1 MLHHHQAANHTLA
14 AIDPAFLV
22 DRVECYYRDRLEA
35 SWGGRHP
42 MKGMT
47 PGPDAIKLRSND
59 YLCLAGDPR
68 VITAEMSA
76 LMAAGH
82 GDSVS
87 RSFLHHEQDALNA
100 FECRIASLMGA
111 EGAVLA
117 NSGYCANVG
126 LIQAICRPETPVYL
140 DMKAHLS
147 LWEGVKSAGATP
159 TPFRHNDPDHL
170 ERKILERGPGV
181 VVVDAVYSIDGNMAP
196 LADLVQVAERRGC
209 VLVVDE
215 THSFGTH
222 GPDGAGLVAA
232 LGLAHRVHFRTVGLS
247 KAVSSRGGI
256 VACSARNAE
265 FLRYESLPVIFSTQV
280 LAHEIAG
287 YSAALDIFASDPWR
301 QRRLH
306 DNHRYLVEGLD
317 GLGYNVSASK
327 SQIIA
332 LEAGEIRPTIAVRD
346 ALERR
351 GVFGAVFLPPA
362 TPEKRCLIRFTV
374 NCNLSRAQLDQVL
387 AVCADIR
394 NEVGVAGWAS
404 TRRKNRPQAHAQGMA
419 A

>member
-1 MLHHHQAANHTLA
+1 MLDQPIAPRESLA
-14 AIDPAFLV
+14 PTDPAFLNE
-22 DRVECYYRDRLEA
+22 RVECYYRDRLGTY
-35 SWGGRHP
+35 WGGRHP
-42 MKGMT
+42 LKGMT
-47 PGPDAIKLRSND
+47 PGADAIKLRSND

-87 RSFLHHEQDALNA
+87 RSFLHHEQDVLNS
-100 FECRIASLMGA
+100 FEQRVAALMGA

-126 LIQAICRPETPVYL
+126 LIQAICRPDTPIYL

-147 LWEGVKSAGATP
+147 LWEGVKSAGAEA

-170 ERKILERGPGV
+170 RRKILEGGPGV
-181 VVVDAVYSIDGNMAP
+181 VVVDAVYSIDGDIAP
-196 LADLVQVAERRGC
+196 LADLVDVAERSGC

-215 THSFGTH
+215 THSFGAH
-222 GPDGAGLVAA
+222 GLNGAGLVSA
-232 LGLAHRVHFRTVGLS
+232 LGLSDRVHFRTVGLS

-256 VACSARNAE
+256 VVCSARNAE
-265 FLRYESLPVIFSTQV
+265 FLRYESLPMIFSTQV
-280 LAHEIAG
+280 LSHEIAG

-301 QRRLH
+301 QARLH
-306 DNHRYLVEGLD
+306 QNHRYLVDGLD
-317 GLGYNVSASK
+317 HLGYNVSASK

-332 LEAGEIRPTIAVRD
+332 LEAGEIGRTIDLRN

-351 GVFGAVFLPPA
+351 GVFGAIFLPPA
-362 TPEKRCLIRFTV
+362 TPEKRCLMRFTV
-374 NCNLSRAQLDQVL
+374 NCNLSRHQLDQVL
-387 AVCADIR
+387 AVCSEIR
-394 NEVGVAGWAS
+394 NEVGLAGWAS
-404 TRRKNRPQAHAQGMA
+404 TRRKNPSLVQHQDLA

>member
-1 MLHHHQAANHTLA
+1 MLDHHQAASHTSA
-14 AIDPAFLV
+14 PIDPNFLV
-22 DRVECYYRDRLEA
+22 DRVECYYRDRLET

-42 MKGMT
+42 MKGLT
-47 PGPDAIKLRSND
+47 PGAGAIKLRSND

-100 FECRIASLMGA
+100 FERRIANLMGA
-111 EGAVLA
+111 EAAVLA

-126 LIQAICRPETPVYL
+126 LIQAICRPETPIYL
-140 DMKAHLS
+140 DLKAHLS
-147 LWEGVKSAGATP
+147 LWEGVKSAGAKP

-170 ERKILERGPGV
+170 ERKILEGGPGV
-181 VVVDAVYSIDGNMAP
+181 VVADAVYSIDGNMAP

-215 THSFGTH
+215 THSFGAH

-280 LAHEIAG
+280 LTHEIAG

-306 DNHRYLVEGLD
+306 DNHRYLVAGLD

-332 LEAGEIRPTIAVRD
+332 LEAGEIRPTVAVRD

-394 NEVGVAGWAS
+394 TEVGVAGWAS
-404 TRRKNRPQAHAQGMA
+404 TRRKNRPQSHAQGLA

>member
-1 MLHHHQAANHTLA
+1 MFDQPSPAD
-14 AIDPAFLV
+14 ISQGPVDPAFLNE
-22 DRVECYYRDRLEA
+22 RVECYYRDRLGTY
-35 SWGGRHP
+35 WGGRHP
-42 MKGMT
+42 LKGLT
-47 PGPDAIKLRSND
+47 PGADAIKLRSND

-76 LMAAGH
+76 LMESGH

-87 RSFLHHEQDALNA
+87 RSFLHHEQDALHC
-100 FECRIASLMGA
+100 FEQRVAGLMGA
-111 EGAVLA
+111 EAAVLA

-126 LIQAICRPETPVYL
+126 LMQSICRPDTPIYM

-147 LWEGVKSAGATP
+147 LWEGIKSAGAKA

-170 ERKILERGPGV
+170 QRKIMEHGPGV
-181 VVVDAVYSIDGNMAP
+181 VVVDAVYSIDGDIAP
-196 LADLVQVAERRGC
+196 LAELVEVAERRGC

-215 THSFGTH
+215 THSFGAH
-222 GPDGAGLVAA
+222 GPKGAGLVAA
-232 LGLAHRVHFRTVGLS
+232 LGLSNRVHFRTVGMS

-256 VACSARNAE
+256 VVCSARNAE

-287 YSAALDIFASDPWR
+287 YGAALDIFASDPWR
-301 QRRLH
+301 QHRLH
-306 DNHRYLVEGLD
+306 ANHRYLVDGLD
-317 GLGYNVSASK
+317 ALGYNVSASK

-332 LEAGEIRPTIAVRD
+332 LEAGEICRTIDLRN

-351 GVFGAVFLPPA
+351 GVFGAIFLPPA
-362 TPEKRCLIRFTV
+362 TPEKRCLMRFTV
-374 NCNLSRAQLDQVL
+374 NCNLSRHQLDQVL
-387 AVCADIR
+387 SVCAEVRD
-394 NEVGVAGWAS
+394 EVGLAGWAS
-404 TRRKNRPQAHAQGMA
+404 TRRKNRTAIAEQSIA

>member
-1 MLHHHQAANHTLA
+1 MFEQRHPATDKRVPT
-14 AIDPAFLV
+14 DPAFLN

-42 MKGMT
+42 MKGLT
-47 PGPDAIKLRSND
+47 PGADAIKLRSND

-100 FECRIASLMGA
+100 FECRVAALMGA
-111 EGAVLA
+111 EAAVLA

-126 LIQAICRPETPVYL
+126 LIQAICRPDTPVYL

-147 LWEGVKSAGATP
+147 LWEGVKSAGAKP

-170 ERKILERGPGV
+170 ERKILEQGPGV
-181 VVVDAVYSIDGNMAP
+181 VVVDAVYSIDGNIAP
-196 LADLVQVAERRGC
+196 LSDLVEVVERRGC

-215 THSFGTH
+215 THSFGAH
-222 GPDGAGLVAA
+222 GPNGAGLVSA
-232 LGLAHRVHFRTVGLS
+232 LGLADRVHFRSVGLS
-247 KAVSSRGGI
+247 KAVSSRGGF

-265 FLRYESLPVIFSTQV
+265 FLRYELLPVIFSTQV
-280 LAHEIAG
+280 LSHEIAG
-287 YSAALDIFASDPWR
+287 YNAALDIFASDPWR
-301 QRRLH
+301 QSRLH
-306 DNHRYLVEGLD
+306 DNHRYLVDGLD
-317 GLGYNVSASK
+317 ALGYNVSASK

-346 ALERR
+346 ALEKR

-374 NCNLSRAQLDQVL
+374 NCNLSRHQLDQVL

-394 NEVGVAGWAS
+394 DEVGVAGWAS
-404 TRRKNRPQAHAQGMA
+404 TRRRNRTAVQPQGLA